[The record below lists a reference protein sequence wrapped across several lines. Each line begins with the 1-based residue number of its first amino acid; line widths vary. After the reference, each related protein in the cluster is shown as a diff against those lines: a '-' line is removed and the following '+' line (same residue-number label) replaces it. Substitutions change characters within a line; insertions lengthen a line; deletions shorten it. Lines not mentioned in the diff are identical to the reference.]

1 MIFVKTKMPG
11 YCFPLL
17 ALLVKLYR
25 DIQDKNYYYFD
36 LDSFE
41 REQVGRNIGFFN
53 EPEEYQIEMWL
64 RLLGRDGYNLLYL
77 GAMLALQKDD
87 MRYLDDA
94 LYTVTTLEQL
104 SMMST
109 DWDLL
114 SVLLS
119 ANRFDDIERLF
130 PKENVQSK
138 IGGGWLINLVMY
150 LYYGEEAWR
159 AEAVDT
165 GRRYSG
171 SKTTIEGKA
180 VVDCLLSLVDK
191 DFDRFSV
198 ELDNICKG
206 KRRSNEFGENKF
218 TKQFPFF
225 ALGLYN
231 FARFLY
237 GEEVEKIALPDD
249 AGALIE
255 LHEYQ
260 KANGYATGKHIMDFK
275 ESLPLLD
282 ALLNIELPTIHL
294 EYVKKGKGYIDID
307 RYKREITER
316 AIEIYSR
323 K

>member
-1 MIFVKTKMPG
+1 MCNKGEKRGIMTKEEKDK
-11 YCFPLL
+11 
-17 ALLVKLYR
+17 LVKLYR
-25 DIQDKNYYYFD
+25 DIRYKNYYYFD
-36 LDSFE
+36 LDSFKS
-41 REQVGRNIGFFN
+41 EQVGRHIGFFN

-77 GAMLALQKDD
+77 GAMLALQEDD

-94 LYTVTTLEQL
+94 LYTATTLEQL
-104 SMMST
+104 SMIST

-165 GRRYSG
+165 GRRYAE

-180 VVDCLLSLVDK
+180 VVNCLLSLVDK

-316 AIEIYSR
+316 ALEIYSR
-323 K
+323 E

>member
-1 MIFVKTKMPG
+1 MTKEEKDK
-11 YCFPLL
+11 
-17 ALLVKLYR
+17 LVGIYHEIR
-25 DIQDKNYYYFD
+25 DKNYYYFD
-36 LDSFE
+36 LDSFK
-41 REQVGRNIGFFN
+41 REQIGRNIGFFN
-53 EPEEYQIEMWL
+53 EPEEYQIKMWL
-64 RLLGRDGYNLLYL
+64 RLLGGVDYNLLYL
-77 GAMLALQKDD
+77 GAMLALQEDD

-94 LYTVTTLEQL
+94 LYTATTLEQL
-104 SMMST
+104 SMIST

-138 IGGGWLINLVMY
+138 IGRGWLINLVMY

-165 GRRYSG
+165 GRRYSE

-180 VVDCLLSLVDK
+180 VVNCLLSLVDK

-237 GEEVEKIALPDD
+237 GEEVEKIALPND

-260 KANGYATGKHIMDFK
+260 KANGYATGKVLVDFK
-275 ESLPLLD
+275 NSLPLLD

-294 EYVKKGKGYIDID
+294 KYDKKGKGYIDID
-307 RYKREITER
+307 RYKSEITER

>member
-1 MIFVKTKMPG
+1 MTKEEKDK
-11 YCFPLL
+11 
-17 ALLVKLYR
+17 LVGIYHEIR
-25 DIQDKNYYYFD
+25 DKNYYYFD
-36 LDSFE
+36 LDSFK
-41 REQVGRNIGFFN
+41 REQIGRNIGFFN
-53 EPEEYQIEMWL
+53 EPEEYQIKMWL
-64 RLLGRDGYNLLYL
+64 RLLGGVDYNLLYL
-77 GAMLALQKDD
+77 GAMLALQEDD

-94 LYTVTTLEQL
+94 LYTATTLEQL
-104 SMMST
+104 SMIST

-165 GRRYSG
+165 GRRYSE

-180 VVDCLLSLVDK
+180 VVNCLLSLVDK

-237 GEEVEKIALPDD
+237 GEEVEKIALPND

-260 KANGYATGKHIMDFK
+260 KANGYATGKVLVDFK
-275 ESLPLLD
+275 NSLPLLD

-294 EYVKKGKGYIDID
+294 KYDKKGKGYIDID
-307 RYKREITER
+307 RYKSEITER

>member
-1 MIFVKTKMPG
+1 MTKEEKDK
-11 YCFPLL
+11 
-17 ALLVKLYR
+17 LVGIYHEIR
-25 DIQDKNYYYFD
+25 DKNYYYFD

-41 REQVGRNIGFFN
+41 REQVGRHIGFFN

-64 RLLGRDGYNLLYL
+64 RLLGGVDYNLLYL
-77 GAMLALQKDD
+77 GAMLALQEDD
-87 MRYLDDA
+87 MRYLDDT
-94 LYTVTTLEQL
+94 LYTVTTLERL
-104 SMMST
+104 TMMST

-119 ANRFDDIERLF
+119 ANRFDDIERFF

-138 IGGGWLINLVMY
+138 IGRGWLINLVMY

-165 GRRYSG
+165 GRRYSE

-180 VVDCLLSLVDK
+180 VVNCLLSLVDK
-191 DFDRFSV
+191 DFNRFSV

-225 ALGLYN
+225 VLGLYN
-231 FARFLY
+231 FARFLH
-237 GEEVEKIALPDD
+237 GEEVENIALPND

-260 KANGYATGKHIMDFK
+260 KANGYATGKVLVDVK

-294 EYVKKGKGYIDID
+294 KYDKKGKGYIDID
-307 RYKREITER
+307 RYKSEITER

>member
-1 MIFVKTKMPG
+1 MTKEEKDK
-11 YCFPLL
+11 
-17 ALLVKLYR
+17 LVGIYHEIR
-25 DIQDKNYYYFD
+25 DKNYYYFD
-36 LDSFE
+36 LDSFK
-41 REQVGRNIGFFN
+41 REQIGRNIGFFN

-64 RLLGRDGYNLLYL
+64 RLLGGVDYNLLYL

-94 LYTVTTLEQL
+94 LYTATTLEQL
-104 SMMST
+104 SMIST

-165 GRRYSG
+165 GRRYSE
-171 SKTTIEGKA
+171 SKTTIEGK
-180 VVDCLLSLVDK
+180 VVVNCLLSLVDK

-237 GEEVEKIALPDD
+237 GEEVEKIALPND

-260 KANGYATGKHIMDFK
+260 KANGYATGKVLVDFK
-275 ESLPLLD
+275 NSLPLLD

-294 EYVKKGKGYIDID
+294 KYDKKGKGYIDID
-307 RYKREITER
+307 RYKSEITER

>member
-1 MIFVKTKMPG
+1 MTKEEKDK
-11 YCFPLL
+11 
-17 ALLVKLYR
+17 LVGIYHEIR
-25 DIQDKNYYYFD
+25 DKNYYYFD
-36 LDSFE
+36 LDSFK
-41 REQVGRNIGFFN
+41 REQIGRNIGFFN
-53 EPEEYQIEMWL
+53 EPEEYQIKMWL
-64 RLLGRDGYNLLYL
+64 RLLGGVDYNLLYL
-77 GAMLALQKDD
+77 GAMLALQEDD

-94 LYTVTTLEQL
+94 LYTATTLEQL
-104 SMMST
+104 SMIST

-180 VVDCLLSLVDK
+180 VVNCLLSLVDK

-237 GEEVEKIALPDD
+237 GEEVEKIALPND

-260 KANGYATGKHIMDFK
+260 KANGYATGKVLVDFK
-275 ESLPLLD
+275 NSLPLLD

-294 EYVKKGKGYIDID
+294 KYDKKGKGYIDID
-307 RYKREITER
+307 RYKSEITER

>member
-1 MIFVKTKMPG
+1 MTKEEKDK
-11 YCFPLL
+11 
-17 ALLVKLYR
+17 LVGIYHEIR
-25 DIQDKNYYYFD
+25 DKNYYYFD

-41 REQVGRNIGFFN
+41 REQVGRHIGFFN

-64 RLLGRDGYNLLYL
+64 RLLGGVDYNLLYL

-87 MRYLDDA
+87 MRYLDDT
-94 LYTVTTLEQL
+94 LYTVTTLERL

-119 ANRFDDIERLF
+119 ANRFDDIKRFF

-138 IGGGWLINLVMY
+138 IGRGWLINLVMY

-165 GRRYSG
+165 GRRYSE

-180 VVDCLLSLVDK
+180 VVNCLLSLVDK

-225 ALGLYN
+225 VLGLYN

-260 KANGYATGKHIMDFK
+260 KANGYATGKVLVDFK

-294 EYVKKGKGYIDID
+294 KYDKKGKGYIDID
-307 RYKREITER
+307 RYKSEITER

>member
-1 MIFVKTKMPG
+1 MTKEEKDK
-11 YCFPLL
+11 
-17 ALLVKLYR
+17 LVGIYHEIR
-25 DIQDKNYYYFD
+25 DKNYYYFD
-36 LDSFE
+36 LDSFK
-41 REQVGRNIGFFN
+41 REQIGRNIGFFN

-64 RLLGRDGYNLLYL
+64 RLLGGVDYNLLYL

-94 LYTVTTLEQL
+94 LYTATTLEQL
-104 SMMST
+104 SMIST

-159 AEAVDT
+159 AEAVDS
-165 GRRYSG
+165 GRRYSE

-180 VVDCLLSLVDK
+180 VVNCLLSLVDK

-237 GEEVEKIALPDD
+237 GEEVEKIALPND

-260 KANGYATGKHIMDFK
+260 KANGYATGKVLVDFK
-275 ESLPLLD
+275 NSLPLLD

-294 EYVKKGKGYIDID
+294 KYDKKGKGYIDID
-307 RYKREITER
+307 RYKSEITER

>member
-1 MIFVKTKMPG
+1 MTKEEKDK
-11 YCFPLL
+11 
-17 ALLVKLYR
+17 LVKLYH
-25 DIQDKNYYYFD
+25 DIRYKNYYYFD
-36 LDSFE
+36 LDSFKY
-41 REQVGRNIGFFN
+41 EQVGRHIGFFN

-64 RLLGRDGYNLLYL
+64 RLLGGDGYNLLYL

-94 LYTVTTLEQL
+94 LYTATTLEQL
-104 SMMST
+104 SMIST

-119 ANRFDDIERLF
+119 ANRFGDIERLF

-165 GRRYSG
+165 GRRYSE

-180 VVDCLLSLVDK
+180 VVNCLLSLVDK

-275 ESLPLLD
+275 ELLPLLD

>member
-1 MIFVKTKMPG
+1 MTKEEKDK
-11 YCFPLL
+11 
-17 ALLVKLYR
+17 LVGIYHEIR
-25 DIQDKNYYYFD
+25 DKNYYYFD
-36 LDSFE
+36 LDSFK
-41 REQVGRNIGFFN
+41 REQIGRNIGFFN
-53 EPEEYQIEMWL
+53 EPEEYQIKMWL
-64 RLLGRDGYNLLYL
+64 RLLGGVDYNLLYL
-77 GAMLALQKDD
+77 GAMLALQEDD

-94 LYTVTTLEQL
+94 LYTATTLEQL
-104 SMMST
+104 SMIST

-165 GRRYSG
+165 GRRYSE

-180 VVDCLLSLVDK
+180 VVNCLLSLVDK

-237 GEEVEKIALPDD
+237 GEEVEKIALPND

-260 KANGYATGKHIMDFK
+260 KANGYATGKVLVDFK
-275 ESLPLLD
+275 NSLPLLD
-282 ALLNIELPTIHL
+282 ALLNIEFPTIHL
-294 EYVKKGKGYIDID
+294 KYDKKGKGYIDID
-307 RYKREITER
+307 RYKSEITER

>member
-1 MIFVKTKMPG
+1 MCNKGEKRDVMTKEEKDK
-11 YCFPLL
+11 
-17 ALLVKLYR
+17 LVGIYHEIR
-25 DIQDKNYYYFD
+25 DKNYYYFD
-36 LDSFE
+36 LDSFK
-41 REQVGRNIGFFN
+41 REQIGRNIGFFN
-53 EPEEYQIEMWL
+53 EPEEYQIKMWL
-64 RLLGRDGYNLLYL
+64 RLLGGVDYNLLYL
-77 GAMLALQKDD
+77 GAMLALQEDD

-94 LYTVTTLEQL
+94 LYTATTLEQL
-104 SMMST
+104 SMIST

-165 GRRYSG
+165 GKRYSE

-180 VVDCLLSLVDK
+180 VVNCLLSLVDK

-237 GEEVEKIALPDD
+237 GEEVEKIALPND

-260 KANGYATGKHIMDFK
+260 KANGYATGKVLVDFK
-275 ESLPLLD
+275 NSLPLLD

-294 EYVKKGKGYIDID
+294 KYDKKGKGYIDID
-307 RYKREITER
+307 RYKSEITER